1 MGAAIG
7 FWAGLG
13 DEASAVDLSA
23 SGLGFFGSGGFGTS
37 VQVGQYQDTTFI
49 TDGSGV
55 SQQEQADNN
64 KYQGNVSGVSNNG
77 GSVIHISGLPLE
89 SGTLNVRF
97 TNGSVAVQTQNG
109 ELRVY
114 DRVAI
119 NNNASGVTSQV
130 AQLVQGGSGVEPTTG
145 AAQAWDAGEDGWLAL
160 NGSGTTMTLLNS
172 PGSGGQ
178 GPSGAS
184 QTDARHD
191 WYTAISA
198 SPDSIGSKTAYGLY
212 VELEYL

>member
-23 SGLGFFGSGGFGTS
+23 SGLGFFGTGGFGTS

-55 SQQEQADNN
+55 TQGPQVDNN
-64 KYQGNVSGVSNNG
+64 KYQGNVSGVSNNSG
-77 GSVIHISGLPLE
+77 AVIHISGLPLE
-89 SGTLNVRF
+89 SGTLNIRF
-97 TNGSVAVQTQNG
+97 TNTSAVQTQNG
-109 ELRVY
+109 ELRIY

-119 NNNASGVTSQV
+119 NNDASGVTSQV

-145 AAQAWDAGEDGWLAL
+145 AAQTWDSGEDGWLAL

-184 QTDARHD
+184 STDTRHD
-191 WYTAISA
+191 WYFAVSA
-198 SPDSIGSKTAYGLY
+198 SPDSIGSKTSYGLY
-212 VELEYL
+212 CELEYL

>member
-13 DEASAVDLSA
+13 DEASGVDLGA
-23 SGLGFFGSGGFGTS
+23 TSGLGFFGSGGFGTS

-49 TDGSGV
+49 SDGSGV
-55 SQQEQADNN
+55 TQGPQVDNN

-77 GSVIHISGLPLE
+77 GGVIHISGLPLE

-97 TNGSVAVQTQNG
+97 TNDSDVQTQNG
-109 ELRVY
+109 ELRIY

-119 NNNASGVTSQV
+119 NNDASGVTSQV

-145 AAQAWDAGEDGWLAL
+145 AAQTWSAAEDGWLAL

-178 GPSGAS
+178 GPSGVG
-184 QTDARHD
+184 TDTRHD